1 MIRAARI
8 GDTLHVRPALELLRR
23 ALPEARLTF
32 LCSSYAEVVSQG
44 LGLEAVLP
52 YPHKGRKPRQL
63 LERRA
68 RLRALTQERWDAVI
82 GLEDKPWG
90 RRLAARLGAPLYAES
105 SWGTHI
111 VERKAGVLVP
121 LGLYDPERD
130 GPPPTIRWSP
140 SPAARDRARALL
152 TGLAGPRVLLQIG
165 SHAARAWRQRRRRDP
180 LPEWGL
186 ALGSELAR
194 AGVGLVL
201 QTGLGG
207 GERRGAEEL
216 ARGLEAA
223 GAEVRLLAGLDLE
236 TLGAVLAEVSAL
248 VSPNTGPLH
257 LAAAAGTRTLLLEGP
272 SGEHT
277 RPWRPLAPSAVAS
290 LALECSPC
298 RGTAHGRAC
307 AVPRCLDE
315 LDPARVAE
323 QVQDLLRRRA
333 ALRES

>member
-44 LGLEAVLP
+44 LGLDAVLA
-52 YPHKGRKPRQL
+52 YPHKGRAPRAILQ
-63 LERRA
+63 RRA
-68 RLRALTQERWDAVI
+68 RLRELAQQRWDAVI
-82 GLEDKPWG
+82 GLEDKRWG
-90 RRLAARLGAPLYAES
+90 RSLATRLGAPLYAES
-105 SWGTHI
+105 TWGTHI

-121 LGLYDPERD
+121 LGLYEPARD
-130 GPPPTIRWSP
+130 GPPPPISWSP

-152 TGLAGPRVLLQIG
+152 AEFEGPRVLLQIG

-180 LPEWGL
+180 LPAWGL
-186 ALGSELAR
+186 ALGAELAR
-194 AGVGLVL
+194 AGVRVVL

-207 GERRGAEEL
+207 AERRGAEEL
-216 ARGLEAA
+216 AAGLREQ

-236 TLGAVLAEVSAL
+236 TLGAVLAEVDAL

-257 LAAAAGTRTLLLEGP
+257 LAAAAGTKTLLLEGP
-272 SGEHT
+272 SGDHT
-277 RPWRPLAPSAVAS
+277 RPWRPRAPSVVAS
-290 LALECSPC
+290 LGLPCSPC

-307 AVPRCLDE
+307 AIPRCLDE
-315 LDPARVAE
+315 LEPARVAG
-323 QVQDLLRRRA
+323 QVLELLGR
-333 ALRES
+333 